1 MGSEPKFSQPK
12 ADPSGATH
20 GVAEKLVSDPNKSNK
35 ALAFLLLG
43 LLFNFNGLWVNIGWA
58 LASAW
63 LARRVSAVQRG
74 MHWLAR
80 ASGIM
85 FMGFGLKLALTD
97 NPITQ

>member
-1 MGSEPKFSQPK
+1 
-12 ADPSGATH
+12 
-20 GVAEKLVSDPNKSNK
+20 
-35 ALAFLLLG
+35 
-43 LLFNFNGLWVNIGWA
+43 
-58 LASAW
+58 
-63 LARRVSAVQRG
+63 